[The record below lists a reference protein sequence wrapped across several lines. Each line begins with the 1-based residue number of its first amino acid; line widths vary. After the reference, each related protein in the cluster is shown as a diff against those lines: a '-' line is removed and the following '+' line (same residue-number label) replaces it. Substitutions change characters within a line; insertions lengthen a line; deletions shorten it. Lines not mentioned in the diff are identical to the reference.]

1 MTTINIVLWT
11 MTGNTQIMADCIAE
25 GAKSAG
31 ATVKVYNVCETTPDQ
46 ALAADILALGC
57 PAMGNETLEENE
69 FQPFFAKLLP
79 HLSGRRIALF
89 GSYGWGGGIWM
100 QKWQETVTA
109 AGATLITGQ
118 GLIACGRPDDNAMTA
133 CETFG
138 YTLATTTV

>member
-31 ATVKVYNVCETTPDQ
+31 ATVKVCNVREITPEQ
-46 ALAADILALGC
+46 TLAADILALGC
-57 PAMGNETLEENE
+57 PAMGNETLEESE
-69 FQPFFAKLLP
+69 FKPFFDKLLP
-79 HLSGRRIALF
+79 RLSGRKIALF

-109 AGATLITGQ
+109 AGATLLTGQ
-118 GLIACGRPDDNAMTA
+118 GLIACGRPDDDAMTA
-133 CETFG
+133 CENFG
-138 YTLATTTV
+138 QALAKA